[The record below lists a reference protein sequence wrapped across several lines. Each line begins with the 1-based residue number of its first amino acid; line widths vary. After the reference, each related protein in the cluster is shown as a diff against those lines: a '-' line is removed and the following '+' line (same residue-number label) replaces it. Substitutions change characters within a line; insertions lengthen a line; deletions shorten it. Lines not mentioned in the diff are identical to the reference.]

1 MSKFYGTKKNSEL
14 GAWAPID
21 PEEAD
26 FIEEDEEYE
35 EYEEYED
42 EGIEVDE
49 EENLIEKENKPKNND
64 RRLNRP
70 YLLF

>member
-26 FIEEDEEYE
+26 FIEED
-35 EYEEYED
+35 EEYED

>member
-1 MSKFYGTKKNSEL
+1 MSKFCGTKKNSEL
-14 GAWAPID
+14 GAWTPID

-35 EYEEYED
+35 EYED
-42 EGIEVDE
+42 EGIEFDE
-49 EENLIEKENKPKNND
+49 EENLIEKVNKLKNNN